1 MEIVHIKDIRF
12 GAKTEV
18 RSGILFINKQEMVE
32 AIADPFFSS
41 IDIDLARPG
50 ESVRIIPVKDVV
62 EPRVKL
68 DGKGAGSS
76 FPGFAGAY
84 EGCGEGRL
92 KVFKGCAIVTTGTIV
107 GVQEGVI
114 DMKGTCADYCY
125 YSKLNNIVVVGNCPD
140 GTEPHAHEAACR
152 LLGLHAANYVAEAAM
167 DADADA
173 YETYQLT
180 PVDPARKLPKA
191 GVIYMAM
198 AQGLIHDNY
207 IYGLMR
213 KNKPCLHE
221 SK

>member
-1 MEIVHIKDIRF
+1 MSTDKNLRLDMEIVHIKDIRF

-114 DMKGTCADYCY
+114 DMKVTCADYCY

-140 GTEPHAHEAACR
+140 GTEPHAH
-152 LLGLHAANYVAEAAM
+152 
-167 DADADA
+167 
-173 YETYQLT
+173 
-180 PVDPARKLPKA
+180 
-191 GVIYMAM
+191 
-198 AQGLIHDNY
+198 
-207 IYGLMR
+207 
-213 KNKPCLHE
+213 
-221 SK
+221 

>member
-1 MEIVHIKDIRF
+1 MSTDKNLRLDMEIVHIKDIRF

-125 YSKLNNIVVVGNCPD
+125 YSKLNNIVVVGNCPV
-140 GTEPHAHEAACR
+140 PH
-152 LLGLHAANYVAEAAM
+152 
-167 DADADA
+167 D
-173 YETYQLT
+173 
-180 PVDPARKLPKA
+180 
-191 GVIYMAM
+191 
-198 AQGLIHDNY
+198 
-207 IYGLMR
+207 
-213 KNKPCLHE
+213 KNKTR
-221 SK
+221 